1 MADDGTTTNTAP
13 PKRGVSRRS
22 LLKWTGIGVGTLAVA
37 GGGGALAYGQSLK
50 APSGDHAA
58 VRAKHI
64 LIVGGSIGGLT
75 VAAQLM
81 RAVPGANVTI
91 VEPNETHY
99 YQPGFTLIGADV
111 YQPDDVVMKE
121 ADLIPSGVK
130 WVRDRVEAFDPD
142 NNNVRLANG
151 ETIPYDLLVIAVG
164 VVLNPKSVEGIEASL
179 ETPWVSHVYD
189 WTLAQKWRDIRNG
202 FSGGEALVHYPNGY
216 VKCGGAPQKQ
226 LWLGEDYWRNQAKV
240 RDQIDLHYFTP
251 QGSMFPVI
259 PRIDEYVTPM
269 STDRGI
275 IPHYKHVLKA
285 IDPSNRTAIFE
296 ETLADK
302 TTREVTQHYG
312 TRCRAPA
319 TPTCSAWVTWRGRVP
334 ARRRRPS
341 ASRPRRWSATS
352 STSPTTAR
360 SRTSS
365 RGSVVARCSP
375 ATASA

>member
-81 RAVPGANVTI
+81 RAVPGANVTS

-164 VVLNPKSVEGIEASL
+164 VVLNPKSVEGIEP
-179 ETPWVSHVYD
+179 PW
-189 WTLAQKWRDIRNG
+189 
-202 FSGGEALVHYPNGY
+202 
-216 VKCGGAPQKQ
+216 
-226 LWLGEDYWRNQAKV
+226 
-240 RDQIDLHYFTP
+240 
-251 QGSMFPVI
+251 
-259 PRIDEYVTPM
+259 
-269 STDRGI
+269 
-275 IPHYKHVLKA
+275 
-285 IDPSNRTAIFE
+285 
-296 ETLADK
+296 
-302 TTREVTQHYG
+302 
-312 TRCRAPA
+312 
-319 TPTCSAWVTWRGRVP
+319 
-334 ARRRRPS
+334 RP
-341 ASRPRRWSATS
+341 P
-352 STSPTTAR
+352 
-360 SRTSS
+360 
-365 RGSVVARCSP
+365 G
-375 ATASA
+375 